1 MSDHVASPYAPRE
14 FDCTG
19 EPRHWPCGTGFEAPA
34 SVQYESVAVAARRL
48 GIGEES
54 LHNAAKNRG
63 MLASAQRG
71 RPQRGGGGGKLLPA
85 STWDEVRGLMR
96 TRRRPS

>member
-1 MSDHVASPYAPRE
+1 MSDHVASPYRARE

-19 EPRHWPCGTGFEAPA
+19 NPRHWPCGTGFEAA
-34 SVQYESVAVAARRL
+34 AAVQYESVAVAARRL
-48 GIGEES
+48 GVGEES

-63 MLASAQRG
+63 MLAGAKRG
-71 RPQRGGGGGKLLPA
+71 RPQRGGGGGVLLA
-85 STWDEVRGLMR
+85 SSTWDGIRASMR